1 MNIQY
6 SSFSIFSILQSNSWG
21 HLLAIMATGEEGGMM
36 SGPPMNPSYQQQP
49 QDNVQKIQ
57 KVSLNMVCSLLWLF
71 EK

>member
-1 MNIQY
+1 
-6 SSFSIFSILQSNSWG
+6 
-21 HLLAIMATGEEGGMM
+21 MATGEEGGMM